1 MEIGRSVI
9 INIQIAQDAG
19 EFTEMRAEWTSL
31 FDASSASPFLAWE
44 YMDTWFRSFGGDS
57 TPFVVKAYRGGE
69 LIAILP
75 LCRTRRR
82 VLGMS
87 SVQLDLMGGEY
98 GGADHLDIIARPED
112 KNEAAEAIIR
122 SLSSSGSGTDAIS
135 MNNLAAGSPLRD
147 RDVTEAADRPSRLLD
162 RAGYACPQID
172 LSRGWH
178 RVLSGS
184 RRASNFKRRLK
195 QLENQHGF
203 RFCSVSLPAELDA
216 AFERFLTL
224 HNKRWD
230 GPGGSELS
238 GHASLVDF
246 HRALV
251 RNMAAAGVL
260 RFDELW
266 ANGEC
271 VASIYGLDNGSTFY
285 YFNAGYDPDWSSMS
299 VGLVLTG
306 LSIRAACD
314 RGRSRYDFLR
324 GEEAYKLDWATHTET
339 LADVLL
345 VRNSIAGK
353 AIAARAGLDQRLR
366 GISHAILPTVVKDW
380 LREWRRLRVRGLRA
394 GTAAST

>member
-1 MEIGRSVI
+1 
-9 INIQIAQDAG
+9 
-19 EFTEMRAEWTSL
+19 
-31 FDASSASPFLAWE
+31 
-44 YMDTWFRSFGGDS
+44 
-57 TPFVVKAYRGGE
+57 
-69 LIAILP
+69 
-75 LCRTRRR
+75 
-82 VLGMS
+82 
-87 SVQLDLMGGEY
+87 
-98 GGADHLDIIARPED
+98 
-112 KNEAAEAIIR
+112 
-122 SLSSSGSGTDAIS
+122 
-135 MNNLAAGSPLRD
+135 
-147 RDVTEAADRPSRLLD
+147 
-162 RAGYACPQID
+162 
-172 LSRGWH
+172 
-178 RVLSGS
+178 
-184 RRASNFKRRLK
+184 
-195 QLENQHGF
+195 
-203 RFCSVSLPAELDA
+203 
-216 AFERFLTL
+216 
-224 HNKRWD
+224 
-230 GPGGSELS
+230 
-238 GHASLVDF
+238 
-246 HRALV
+246 
-251 RNMAAAGVL
+251 MAAAGVL